1 MISYSF
7 LAEASNEFLTDLTD
21 DSISAW
27 QHIKN
32 IIKHY
37 KGTKAYEALQNK
49 LKGGAA
55 TATSLYSAYN
65 VAMLSVAIK
74 RLNSIIKTLMENDNI
89 SRNRAA
95 KLFIKL
101 QNSGDDII
109 KVGKDRSTSVDY
121 LLSSSIAGPALG
133 IIFTASNETWKSILI
148 EYLKREKRKML
159 MKIGVH
165 APTAAVSGLT
175 AYKLL
180 KK

>member
-1 MISYSF
+1 MLSYSF
-7 LAEASNEFLTDLTD
+7 LQEATSELLTDLTD
-21 DSISAW
+21 DSISVG
-27 QHIKN
+27 QHLKN

-37 KGTKAYEALQNK
+37 RGTKSYEALQNK

-55 TATSLYSAYN
+55 TATSVYSAYN
-65 VAMLSVAIK
+65 VAMLSIAIK
-74 RLNSIIKTLMENDNI
+74 RLNNIIKTLIENDNI
-89 SRNRAA
+89 SRNRAS

-133 IIFTASNETWKSILI
+133 IIFTESDETWKSTLI
-148 EYLKREKRKML
+148 EYLKREKRKMM

-165 APTAAVSGLT
+165 APTAAVSGIT

>member
-1 MISYSF
+1 MLSYSF
-7 LAEASNEFLTDLTD
+7 LQEATSELLTDLTD
-21 DSISAW
+21 DSISVW
-27 QHIKN
+27 QHLKN

-37 KGTKAYEALQNK
+37 RGTKSYEALQNK

-55 TATSLYSAYN
+55 AATSVYSAYN

-74 RLNSIIKTLMENDNI
+74 RLNNIIKTLIENDNI
-89 SRNRAA
+89 SRNRAS

-133 IIFTASNETWKSILI
+133 IIFTASDETWKSTLI
-148 EYLKREKRKML
+148 EYLKREQRKMM

-165 APTAAVSGLT
+165 APTAAVSGIT

>member
-1 MISYSF
+1 MLSYSF
-7 LAEASNEFLTDLTD
+7 LQEATSELLTDLTD
-21 DSISAW
+21 DSISVW
-27 QHIKN
+27 QHLKN

-37 KGTKAYEALQNK
+37 RGTKSYEALQNK

-55 TATSLYSAYN
+55 TATSVYSAYN

-74 RLNSIIKTLMENDNI
+74 RLNNIIKTLIENDNI
-89 SRNRAA
+89 SRNRAS

-133 IIFTASNETWKSILI
+133 IIFTASDETWKSTLI
-148 EYLKREKRKML
+148 EYLKREQRKMM

-165 APTAAVSGLT
+165 APTAVVSGIT